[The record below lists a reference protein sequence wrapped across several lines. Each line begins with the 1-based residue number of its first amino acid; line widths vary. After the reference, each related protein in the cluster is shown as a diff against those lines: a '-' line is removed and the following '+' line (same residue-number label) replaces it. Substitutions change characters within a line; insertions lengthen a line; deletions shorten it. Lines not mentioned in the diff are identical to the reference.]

1 VSPRRS
7 RGLGKRARTPSKN
20 RVALIGLIVLAV
32 LAIATFFGF
41 TKANPFS
48 DTFEMKA
55 AFRSASDLKPK
66 SPVRIAGVNVG
77 KVKKVESL
85 GEGRTGAVVTMEI
98 KDAGL
103 PLRSDA
109 EVKIRPRIFLE
120 GNYFV
125 DVQPGSPSAPELKEG
140 ATIPATQTGSPVG
153 LFQVLETLQSDTRE
167 DLKVLLQEY
176 GRAINSK
183 GGDGY
188 RRSIRHWQ
196 PAFRDSS
203 VVNTALLGKEE
214 HDLSGYLKGAA
225 KFAEGLD
232 RSPEQLKSLITDFAA
247 TADAFADEQ
256 DNLQA
261 AIHQL
266 PITLSTGRRALTE
279 LDLAFPPLRRLTADL
294 RPAVRS
300 SLPAL
305 KATLPFV
312 QEMRGLVSK
321 PELRGLVRDLRPTVP
336 DLVELNRGGIA
347 LQEEQ
352 RLLSSCTN
360 NVVSPWQH
368 LTVPDAN
375 FPSAGPV
382 YQEGVKWFPGI
393 AGESRSFDAN
403 GQYVRSLAK
412 TANIAYPVGDGR
424 FFLTDVPLQGV
435 NPPKSPQPPFR
446 PDVPCETQQVPDLHT
461 TVQAAP
467 EGIRVDQDSAAAT
480 VRKAAS
486 RAYAMKWMRDQLA
499 YSGLDDA
506 VKLSDQLLSA
516 DEVDDV
522 VRTVNGGGR

>member
-1 VSPRRS
+1 MSPRRS
-7 RGLGKRARTPSKN
+7 RGLGKRARKPSKN
-20 RVALIGLIVLAV
+20 RVALTGLIVLV
-32 LAIATFFGF
+32 ILGIATFFGF

-48 DTFEMKA
+48 DKFEMKA
-55 AFRSASDLKPK
+55 AFRSANDLKPK

-85 GEGRTGAVVTMEI
+85 GEGRTGAIVTMEI
-98 KDAGL
+98 DDAGL
-103 PLRSDA
+103 PLRQDA

-125 DVQPGSPSAPELKEG
+125 DVQPGSPSAPALEEG
-140 ATIPATQTGSPVG
+140 ETIPATQTSYPVG

-188 RRSIRHWQ
+188 RRSIRYWK
-196 PAFRDSS
+196 PAFRDSA

-214 HDLSGYLKGAA
+214 HDLSRYLKGAA

-232 RSPEQLKSLITDFAA
+232 RNPEQLKSLITDFAA

-256 DNLQA
+256 QNLQA
-261 AIHQL
+261 AIRQL
-266 PITLSTGRRALTE
+266 PITLSTGRRALAE

-300 SLPAL
+300 SKPAL
-305 KATLPFV
+305 EATLPFV
-312 QEMRGLVSK
+312 REMRGLVSK

-336 DLVELNRGGIA
+336 DLVELNRGGVA

-360 NVVSPWQH
+360 NVVSPWQN
-368 LTVPDAN
+368 LTVPDPN

-382 YQEGVKWFPGI
+382 YQEGVKWLPGI

-412 TANIAYPVGDGR
+412 AANLAYPAGGGR
-424 FFLTDVPLQGV
+424 FFFTDVPLQGV
-435 NPPKSPQPPFR
+435 NPPKSAQPPFR
-446 PDVPCETQQVPDLHT
+446 PDVPCETQEVPDLRT
-461 TVQAAP
+461 SVQAPPAA
-467 EGIRVDQDSAAAT
+467 IRVDQASPAAT
-480 VRKAAS
+480 ARKTAS
-486 RAYAMKWMRDQLA
+486 RAYAMQWMREQLEYA
-499 YSGLDDA
+499 GLDDA
-506 VKLSDQLLSA
+506 VRLSDELLSA
-516 DEVDDV
+516 DEIDDV
-522 VRTVNGGGR
+522 ARTVNGGGR

>member
-1 VSPRRS
+1 MTPRRR
-7 RGLGKRARTPSKN
+7 RGPGKRAQTPSKS
-20 RVALIGLIVLAV
+20 RLAV
-32 LAIATFFGF
+32 TGAIVFGIIVIASYFGF
-41 TKANPFS
+41 TKSNPFS
-48 DTFEMKA
+48 DKFEMQA
-55 AFRSASDLKPK
+55 AFNSAADLKPK

-77 KVKKVESL
+77 KVTKIESL
-85 GEGRTGAVVTMEI
+85 GEGRTGVIVSMELN
-98 KDAGL
+98 DAGL
-103 PLRSDA
+103 PLREDA

-125 DVQPGSPSAPELKEG
+125 DVQPGSPSAPELEEG
-140 ATIPATQTGSPVG
+140 AMIPATQTGSPVG
-153 LFQVLETLQSDTRE
+153 LYQVLETLQSDTRE
-167 DLKVLLQEY
+167 DLKTLLQEY

-188 RRSIRHWQ
+188 RRSIQYWR
-196 PAFRDSS
+196 PAFRDSA
-203 VVNTALLGKEE
+203 VVNEALLGKEE
-214 HDLSGYLKGAA
+214 HDLSGYLKGAS

-232 RSPEQLKSLITDFAA
+232 RNPRQLKSLITDFAA
-247 TADAFADEQ
+247 TADAFAIEQ

-261 AIHQL
+261 AIKQL
-266 PITLSTGRRALTE
+266 PITLSTGRRALAE

-300 SLPAL
+300 SKPAL
-305 KATLPFV
+305 DATLPFV
-312 QEMRGLVSK
+312 REMRGLVSK

-336 DLVELNRGGIA
+336 DLVELNRGGVA

-360 NVVSPWQH
+360 NVISPWQN

-375 FPSAGPV
+375 FPSSGPV

-412 TANIAYPVGDGR
+412 QANIAYPVGDGR
-424 FFLTDVPLQGV
+424 FFLTDLPLQGV
-435 NPPKSPQPPFR
+435 NPPRSPQPPFR
-446 PDVPCETQQVPDLHT
+446 PDVPCETQQVPDLRT
-461 TVQAAP
+461 QVQAAP
-467 EGIRVDQDSAAAT
+467 TGIRVDQDSPAAII
-480 VRKAAS
+480 RKTAS
-486 RAYAMKWMRDQLA
+486 REYAMRWMREQLK

-506 VKLSDQLLSA
+506 VTLSDELLSA

-522 VRTVNGGGR
+522 ARTVNGGGR